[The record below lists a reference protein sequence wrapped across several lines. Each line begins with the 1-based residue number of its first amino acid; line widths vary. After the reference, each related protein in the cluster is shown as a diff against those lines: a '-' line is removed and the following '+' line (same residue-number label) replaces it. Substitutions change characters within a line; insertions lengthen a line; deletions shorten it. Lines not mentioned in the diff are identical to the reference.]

1 MSELLS
7 ATAITDDELQR
18 IEALGQKVAA
28 GESDRLEDATFLLF
42 SALVRLADI
51 QTDNMVRVGHTVLT
65 KDLLAV
71 YGQAL
76 SIEVSEFL
84 NELPWKPWK
93 TSTFK
98 DVMESENLRDTIA
111 DEFADIIAFLGSW
124 VSILNT
130 LCISPF
136 DLAEAYI
143 EKTKINHARFAGEV
157 EGYGV

>member
-51 QTDNMVRVGHTVLT
+51 QADNMIRVGHTVLT
-65 KDLLAV
+65 QDLLAV

-93 TSTFK
+93 TANFK
-98 DVMESENLRDTIA
+98 TVLENRDVREDIA
-111 DEFADIIAFLGSW
+111 FEFADILAFLGAW
-124 VSILNT
+124 ISILNT
-130 LCISPF
+130 LGISPF
-136 DLAEAYI
+136 ELAEAYA
-143 EKTKINHARFAGEV
+143 EKTRINHARFAGEV